1 MPKLLFSKI
10 CRYEFK
16 DLIDNVNQ
24 RRRIDIVLSRRQGEK
39 NVRLNLV
46 QRTKND
52 IHPSKLRYAAALTG
66 ILMNCTTKLFRC
78 LAAFRSFLRSEF
90 SEENVEFWLACEDFK
105 RIASPGDLC
114 LKAEEIYQEF
124 LHPTALREINVD
136 HHVREKIKKSL
147 VKPSSSCFDEAQ
159 RHVYQLMERDSCPRF
174 LHSDNYLSLTRKT
187 RSMWHM

>member
-52 IHPSKLRYAAALTG
+52 IHPSKLSSEDD
-66 ILMNCTTKLFRC
+66 KLRPSLEHLLRDKRC